1 MLGRASPLRD
11 ADRLRDAGRWAE
23 AARAYEAWLA
33 KHPADWRIWVQHGHA
48 VKEAGDP
55 AAALASYRRA
65 EAGLPADADVKLQ
78 IGHALKLGGDHRAAR
93 AAYAAALELDPGS
106 EAAWQELSVLLAR
119 EGDAPASAP
128 GGAGLPL
135 VLDLSD
141 LMAWFDGAR
150 APTGIQRIQMEIA
163 APLLRPGAA
172 APSVT
177 LAVFRPESGTW
188 RALPHLFF
196 HRLAGLSRT
205 GTDPAEPAWQ
215 EAVVRARDA
224 LAAAPELGFEEGSWL
239 VNLGSSWTLPDYH
252 RAVRQ
257 ARAQFGLRYAPLV
270 HDCGP
275 VVAPEH
281 SPPEVTANFARWL
294 ASICAEADLILAVSE
309 ATARDVIRLRA
320 DCLPGLPEAPVRVL
334 RPDAAPR
341 PLPPQPHPGLA
352 ALRGQPYVAFVA
364 TVESRKDHLF
374 VLNAWLALL
383 RRRGAAVPKLVLAGR
398 TGFGAGPALALLER
412 APQLANRVL
421 RLEDLPDGALAGLVR
436 GALFTVYNSAHEGWG
451 LPVTEALAAGK
462 VVVAPGHSGLLESGA
477 GLALHFEPG
486 SEPAFLALVERLLD
500 DAGYRRALEARVAS
514 GLRLRSWEAV
524 AEELL
529 RLLMEAPDGPPAPR
543 APAPGTML
551 RLAVIEGRRPSAA
564 MLWADRLRD
573 GMGWHAPEGWGCWTR
588 PGRAVLRLPVEVA
601 AGEGLRLHLGLRGA
615 GPGRVTLRVEDGEP
629 VAVEMAAE
637 ARPVVALELAAG
649 ATELEIGIE
658 AGATELDG
666 RTVGV
671 GVVAVMACRPD
682 DLMARLE
689 FLERLRFVWP
699 EVG

>member
-1 MLGRASPLRD
+1 MRWRAGPLRE

-33 KHPADWRIWVQHGHA
+33 KHPEDWRIWVQHGHA
-48 VKEAGDP
+48 VKEAGNP

-65 EAGLPADADVKLQ
+65 EAGMPGDADLKLQ
-78 IGHALKLGGDHRAAR
+78 VGHALKLSGDPAAAR

-119 EGDAPASAP
+119 EGEEAAPAP
-128 GGAGLPL
+128 GGAGLHL

-141 LMAWFDGAR
+141 LMAWFEGAR

-172 APSVT
+172 AASVT
-177 LAVFRPESGTW
+177 LAVFRPERGTW

-196 HRLAGLSRT
+196 HRLSALSRA
-205 GTDPAEPAWQ
+205 GADAADPAWR

-224 LAAAPELGFEEGSWL
+224 LAAAPDLGFREGSWL

-252 RAVRQ
+252 RAVRE
-257 ARAQFGLRYAPLV
+257 ARARFGLRYAPLV

-281 SPPEVTANFARWL
+281 SPPEVTAQFARWL
-294 ASICAEADLILAVSE
+294 SELCAEADLILAVSE
-309 ATARDVIRLRA
+309 ATSRDLSRLRA
-320 DCLPGLPEAPVRVL
+320 DCLPGVAAAPVRVL

-341 PLPPQPHPGLA
+341 PAAPQPHPGLA
-352 ALRGQPYVAFVA
+352 ALRGQPYIAFVA
-364 TVESRKDHLF
+364 TIESRKDHLF

-412 APQLANRVL
+412 APQLSGRVI
-421 RLEDLPDGALAGLVR
+421 RLEDLPDGALAELVR

-462 VVVAPGHSGLLESGA
+462 VVVAPAHTGLLESGA
-477 GLALHFEPG
+477 GLALQFEPG
-486 SEPAFLALVERLLD
+486 SEPGFLSHVERLLD
-500 DAGYRRALEARVAS
+500 DPAFRRAQEARIATGLKLRAWEEVA
-514 GLRLRSWEAV
+514 GELLGFLAGAPETV
-524 AEELL
+524 APPAAPPPGTLL
-529 RLLMEAPDGPPAPR
+529 RLAE
-543 APAPGTML
+543 
-551 RLAVIEGRRPSAA
+551 IEGRRPAPE
-564 MLWADRLRD
+564 MLWAGRLRD
-573 GMGWHAPEGWGCWTR
+573 GPGWHAPERWGCWTR
-588 PGRAVLRLPVEVA
+588 PGRAVLRLPVEA
-601 AGEGLRLHLGLRGA
+601 PAGTRLRLHLGLRGA
-615 GPGRVTLRVEDGEP
+615 GPGRVVLRVDDGE
-629 VAVEMAAE
+629 AVSVELAAE
-637 ARPVVALELAAG
+637 ARPVVALELATA
-649 ATELEIGIE
+649 APELEVVLE
-658 AGATELDG
+658 AGATQLEG
-666 RTVGV
+666 REVGV
-671 GVVAVMACRPD
+671 GVTAVMACRPD
-682 DLMARLE
+682 DLLARLE

-699 EVG
+699 EVA